1 MEHCKEKSRL
11 ADEFARAAKAYS
23 KAAKALRAKMG
34 GDVIG
39 DVIKVLDDLKQTHD
53 ECEARR
59 GGRFRRTS

>member
-34 GDVIG
+34 GDVI
-39 DVIKVLDDLKQTHD
+39 KVLDDLKQTHD